1 MTITIGQGDPSPEPN
16 KSVNA
21 LPDLAPGQS
30 LATSAGV
37 PEAVTIEARPD
48 TREVAV
54 VSGEWNFNVSLPDD
68 AGEVEQVDAGATI
81 TLVQAKT
88 ASVSGEGFQPDTRVD
103 IWLFSDPT
111 LLGSVT
117 VSADG
122 AFTGEVFLDARYA
135 VVGEHTLQL
144 QGVANDGFIKAANL
158 GVVVQEPVL
167 LTADGA
173 RDMLVWIA
181 GLALAAVL
189 AAVFV
194 AIALGR
200 RRRTNREIRLPQPE
214 PQELTF
220 VQ

>member
-1 MTITIGQGDPSPEPN
+1 MAPSPV
-16 KSVNA
+16 KCSWT
-21 LPDLAPGQS
+21 PG
-30 LATSAGV
+30 
-37 PEAVTIEARPD
+37 
-48 TREVAV
+48 
-54 VSGEWNFNVSLPDD
+54 
-68 AGEVEQVDAGATI
+68 
-81 TLVQAKT
+81 
-88 ASVSGEGFQPDTRVD
+88 
-103 IWLFSDPT
+103 
-111 LLGSVT
+111 
-117 VSADG
+117 
-122 AFTGEVFLDARYA
+122 YA